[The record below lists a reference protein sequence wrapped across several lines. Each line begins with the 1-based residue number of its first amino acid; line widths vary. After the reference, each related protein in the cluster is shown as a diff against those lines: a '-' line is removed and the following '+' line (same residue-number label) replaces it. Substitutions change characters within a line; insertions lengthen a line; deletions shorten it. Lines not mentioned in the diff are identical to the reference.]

1 MVEETN
7 MTARKITPDQ
17 LRSARWFAP
26 DDLRSSGHRSRIM
39 QMGYAPDEWM
49 GKPLIAIIN
58 TWSDINPC
66 HSHFK
71 QRVEDVKRGI
81 LQAGGFPV
89 ELPAISLSESS
100 VKPTTMLYR
109 NLLAIETEELIRSHP
124 IDGAVLMGGCDKT
137 TPGLLMGATSAGVP
151 AIYVPAGPM
160 LRGNYKGQV
169 LGSGSDAWKFW
180 DERRAGNISKTEWI
194 GIEGGIARSHGTCMT
209 MGTASTMTAIAETIG
224 MTLPGASSIPAADAN
239 HIRMCSE
246 AGRRIV
252 DMVWEDL
259 TPSHIQTHQ
268 SFENAIAVA
277 MAMGCSTNAIIHVI
291 AMARR
296 AGHDIGLDDFDRL
309 SRHVPVIANIR
320 PSGDKYLMED
330 FFYAGGLPALMNRIS
345 DKLHLDALTVTGRT
359 LGENIAGAE
368 VHNDDVIR
376 TCENA
381 LYQEGALA
389 VLRGNIAPDGCVI
402 KPSACEK
409 RFFRHTGPALVF
421 DDYPSMKAAVED
433 ENLDVTAD
441 HILIL
446 RNAGPLGGPG
456 MPEWGMLPIPKKLV
470 KQGVRDM
477 LRMSDARMSG
487 TSYGACILHVA
498 PEAYIGGPFALV
510 KTGDLIT
517 VDIDQRSIHLE
528 VSDEALAARRAA
540 WTPLPPRYAR
550 GYGYLFSRHVRQAND
565 GCDFDFLQTD
575 FGEPVGE
582 PSIY

>member
-1 MVEETN
+1 
-7 MTARKITPDQ
+7 MTVRRKTPDT

-49 GKPLIAIIN
+49 GKPLIAILN

-66 HSHFK
+66 HAHFR

-109 NLLAIETEELIRSHP
+109 NLLAIEAEELIRSHP
-124 IDGAVLMGGCDKT
+124 VDGAVLMGGCDKT
-137 TPGLLMGATSAGVP
+137 TPGLLLGATSAGVP

-160 LRGNYKGQV
+160 LRGNYKGNV
-169 LGSGSDAWKFW
+169 LGSGSDAWKYW
-180 DERRAGNISKTEWI
+180 DERRAGNLSQAEWI

-209 MGTASTMTAIAETIG
+209 MGTASTMTAIAETLG
-224 MTLPGASSIPAADAN
+224 MSLPGASSIPAADAN
-239 HIRMCSE
+239 HIRMASE
-246 AGRRIV
+246 SGRRIV
-252 DMVWEDL
+252 EMVWEDL
-259 TPSHIQTHQ
+259 TPARIQTRAAYL
-268 SFENAIAVA
+268 NAIVVA

-296 AGHDIGLDDFDRL
+296 AGHDIGLDDFDAA

-330 FFYAGGLPALMNRIS
+330 FYYAGGLPALMSRIR
-345 DKLHLDALTVTGRT
+345 DKLDLTTLTVTGRT

-376 TCENA
+376 TTENA
-381 LYQEGALA
+381 LYREGALA

-402 KPSACEK
+402 KPSACDP
-409 RFFRHTGPALVF
+409 RYFRHTGPALVF

-446 RNAGPLGGPG
+446 RNAGPQGGPG

-487 TSYGACILHVA
+487 TSYGACILHVS

-510 KTGDLIT
+510 RTGDLIS
-517 VDIDQRSIHLE
+517 VDIDRRSIHLE
-528 VSDEALAARRAA
+528 VSDEELARRRAV
-540 WTPLPPRYAR
+540 WTPPPPRYTR
-550 GYGYLFSRHVRQAND
+550 GYGFMFSRHIRQAND

-575 FGEPVGE
+575 FGDPVGE